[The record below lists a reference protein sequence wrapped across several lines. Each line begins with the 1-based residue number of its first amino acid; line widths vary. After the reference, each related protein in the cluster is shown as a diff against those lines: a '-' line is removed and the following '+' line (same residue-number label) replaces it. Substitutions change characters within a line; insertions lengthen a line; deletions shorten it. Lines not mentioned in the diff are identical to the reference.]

1 MTSVMLFDSDARRYP
16 MCVNLRCVVNWIP
29 ETLADFVGKQWRRQR
44 HRWAEASVTK
54 RRAVTPEAIGPPCF
68 TGSSG
73 FQVGFGQEVQNPTNR
88 QAIDGEPAGAEN
100 P

>member
-1 MTSVMLFDSDARRYP
+1 VSYLRCEVKLDPRDARR
-16 MCVNLRCVVNWIP
+16 LRWQTV
-29 ETLADFVGKQWRRQR
+29 ETAR
-44 HRWAEASVTK
+44 ASVGRGIGDGTA
-54 RRAVTPEAIGPPCF
+54 AVTPEAIGPPCF
-68 TGSSG
+68 TGSCG